1 MATISATTRRTQADI
16 EYPTRDGR
24 PMGETNLHR
33 DIMATAIETLK
44 QHYAGQHVYVSG
56 NILLFYRPGNRR
68 RHVSPDVLVTKG
80 LQQRQRENYL
90 LWQSRPPDIVIEITS
105 KSTRDEDIEDKFEIY
120 RDEVRVAEYFL
131 FDPHGDYLRPALQ
144 GYRLQAGR
152 YERIKRVAGRL
163 PSLELGLHLEQDGK
177 HLRFWDPV
185 ARRWLP
191 TPQEAREAAEAERK
205 RAEAERQQAEVK
217 RQQAEAERQQAEAE
231 RQQAEAER
239 QQAEVKW
246 QQAEAEAVRLRQELE
261 LLRRKT

>member
-1 MATISATTRRTQADI
+1 MATISATTRRAFAGI
-16 EYPTRDGR
+16 RYPTTDGR
-24 PMGETNLHR
+24 PMGETDLHR
-33 DIMATAIETLK
+33 DVMVTAIETLK
-44 QHYAGQHVYVSG
+44 LCYAGQRVYVSG

-80 LQQRQRENYL
+80 LQQQQSENYL
-90 LWQSRPPDIVIEITS
+90 LWQEGRPPNIVIEVTS
-105 KSTRDEDIEDKFEIY
+105 NSTREEDLEDKFEIY

-131 FDPHGDYLRPALQ
+131 FDPRAEYLHPALQ
-144 GYRLQAGR
+144 GYRLQAGQ

-177 HLRFWDPV
+177 QLRFWDPA

-191 TPQEAREAAEAERK
+191 TPQEARETAEAERQ

-217 RQQAEAERQQAEAE
+217 WR
-231 RQQAEAER
+231 
-239 QQAEVKW
+239 
-246 QQAEAEAVRLRQELE
+246 QAEAEAVKLRQELA